1 MAPDDDVPVNIGGEG
16 DFSDAV
22 VPELDISYFFTKNIA
37 VELILATSQHAA
49 HYNGDT
55 DLGEAMILPPTLTLQ
70 YHPLRDESNFS
81 PYIGAGINY
90 SYFYDE
96 QAGTGFTD
104 LDIDGGFGYALQG
117 GFDYWLDE
125 HWGINMDVKKIFLDI
140 DVSLNNGAI
149 RLDTDLDPWVFGAGV
164 SYRF

>member
-1 MAPDDDVPVNIGGEG
+1 MAFTRNLIAAIAAAGTICVTSPAWAQDTGDSVWSKDRWQIRGRIIGVAPDDDVPVNIGGEG

-70 YHPLRDESNFS
+70 YHPLRDESNFQ
-81 PYIGAGINY
+81 
-90 SYFYDE
+90 E
-96 QAGTGFTD
+96 
-104 LDIDGGFGYALQG
+104 
-117 GFDYWLDE
+117 
-125 HWGINMDVKKIFLDI
+125 
-140 DVSLNNGAI
+140 
-149 RLDTDLDPWVFGAGV
+149 RL
-164 SYRF
+164 S